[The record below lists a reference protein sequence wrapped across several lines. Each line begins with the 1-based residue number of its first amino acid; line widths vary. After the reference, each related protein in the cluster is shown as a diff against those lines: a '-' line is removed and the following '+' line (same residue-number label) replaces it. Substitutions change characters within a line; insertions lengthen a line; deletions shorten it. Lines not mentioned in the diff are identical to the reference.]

1 MTAHDIVEC
10 RLTVHTHTRMTRNTV
25 NTTVSIEPPD
35 ALFLSWATGINASG
49 LFREALAE
57 QMAYRDIDRDE
68 LSNLVDDALTD
79 SDRDLDDLLEQTS
92 SIEDMNALLEADSST
107 D

>member
-1 MTAHDIVEC
+1 MS
-10 RLTVHTHTRMTRNTV
+10 RNTV
-25 NTTVSIEPPD
+25 NTTVSIMPAD

-79 SDRDLDDLLEQTS
+79 NNRDFEDLLEQTS
-92 SIEDMNALLEADSST
+92 SIEDMNALLEADPST

>member
-1 MTAHDIVEC
+1 MPA
-10 RLTVHTHTRMTRNTV
+10 
-25 NTTVSIEPPD
+25 D
-35 ALFLSWATGINASG
+35 ALFLSWATGINASR

-68 LSNLVDDALTD
+68 LSTLTEEALTNT
-79 SDRDLDDLLEQTS
+79 DRDLDDLLEQTS
-92 SIEDMNALLEADSST
+92 GIEDMNALFEADPST

>member
-1 MTAHDIVEC
+1 MS
-10 RLTVHTHTRMTRNTV
+10 RNTV
-25 NTTVSIEPPD
+25 NTTVSIKPAD

-57 QMAYRDIDRDE
+57 QMTYRDIDRDE
-68 LSNLVDDALTD
+68 LSTLTEEALTD
-79 SDRDLDDLLEQTS
+79 TSRDLDDLLEQTS
-92 SIEDMNALLEADSST
+92 GMDDLNALLETDPST

>member
-1 MTAHDIVEC
+1 MS
-10 RLTVHTHTRMTRNTV
+10 RNTV
-25 NTTVSIEPPD
+25 NTTVSIMPAD

-107 D
+107 DCFLRQRL

>member
-1 MTAHDIVEC
+1 MS
-10 RLTVHTHTRMTRNTV
+10 RNTV
-25 NTTVSIEPPD
+25 NTTVSIMPAD

>member
-1 MTAHDIVEC
+1 
-10 RLTVHTHTRMTRNTV
+10 MTRTTV
-25 NTTVSIEPPD
+25 NTTLSIDPPD

-57 QMAYRDIDRDE
+57 QMTYRDIDRDE
-68 LSNLVDDALTD
+68 LSALIEEALTD
-79 SDRDLDDLLEQTS
+79 TDCDLDDLLEQTS
-92 SIEDMNALLEADSST
+92 SIEDLNALLEATPSS

>member
-1 MTAHDIVEC
+1 MS
-10 RLTVHTHTRMTRNTV
+10 RNTV
-25 NTTVSIEPPD
+25 NTTVSIEPAD

-68 LSNLVDDALTD
+68 LSTLTEEALTD
-79 SDRDLDDLLEQTS
+79 TNRDLDDLLEQTS
-92 SIEDMNALLEADSST
+92 NIDDLNALLET
-107 D
+107 DLETD

>member
-1 MTAHDIVEC
+1 MS
-10 RLTVHTHTRMTRNTV
+10 RNTV
-25 NTTVSIEPPD
+25 NTTVSIMPAD

-68 LSNLVDDALTD
+68 LSTLTEEALTD
-79 SDRDLDDLLEQTS
+79 TDRDLDDLLEQTS
-92 SIEDMNALLEADSST
+92 SIEDMNALLEADPST

>member
-1 MTAHDIVEC
+1 MS
-10 RLTVHTHTRMTRNTV
+10 RNTV
-25 NTTVSIEPPD
+25 NTTVSIMPAD

-92 SIEDMNALLEADSST
+92 SIEDMNAPARSRLFHRLAP
-107 D
+107 

>member
-1 MTAHDIVEC
+1 MS
-10 RLTVHTHTRMTRNTV
+10 RNTV
-25 NTTVSIEPPD
+25 NTTVSIKPAD

-49 LFREALAE
+49 LFREALTE

-68 LSNLVDDALTD
+68 LSNLVDEALTD
-79 SDRDLDDLLEQTS
+79 TGRDLDDLLEQTS
-92 SIEDMNALLEADSST
+92 SIEDMNTLLEADPST

>member
-1 MTAHDIVEC
+1 MS
-10 RLTVHTHTRMTRNTV
+10 RNTV
-25 NTTVSIEPPD
+25 NATVSIVPAD

-68 LSNLVDDALTD
+68 LSSLVDEVLTD
-79 SDRDLDDLLEQTS
+79 SSRDLNDLLEQTS
-92 SIEDMNALLEADSST
+92 SIDDMNALLEADPST

>member
-1 MTAHDIVEC
+1 MS
-10 RLTVHTHTRMTRNTV
+10 RNTV
-25 NTTVSIEPPD
+25 NTTVSTMPAD

-68 LSNLVDDALTD
+68 LSSLVDEVLID
-79 SDRDLDDLLEQTS
+79 SSRDLNDLLEQTS
-92 SIEDMNALLEADSST
+92 SIDDMNALLEADPST

>member
-1 MTAHDIVEC
+1 MS
-10 RLTVHTHTRMTRNTV
+10 RNTV
-25 NTTVSIEPPD
+25 NTTVSTMPAV

-49 LFREALAE
+49 LFHEALAE

-68 LSNLVDDALTD
+68 LSTLTEEALTD
-79 SDRDLDDLLEQTS
+79 TDRDLDDLLEQTS
-92 SIEDMNALLEADSST
+92 NMEDMNALLEADPST

>member
-1 MTAHDIVEC
+1 MV
-10 RLTVHTHTRMTRNTV
+10 RNTI
-25 NTTVSIEPPD
+25 NTTVSIMPVD

-57 QMAYRDIDRDE
+57 QMAYRDIDRNE
-68 LSNLVDDALTD
+68 LSRLVDEALTN

-92 SIEDMNALLEADSST
+92 SIEDLNALLEVDST
-107 D
+107 PE

>member
-1 MTAHDIVEC
+1 MS
-10 RLTVHTHTRMTRNTV
+10 RNTV
-25 NTTVSIEPPD
+25 NTTVSIMPAD

-57 QMAYRDIDRDE
+57 QTAYRDIDRDE

-79 SDRDLDDLLEQTS
+79 SDRDLDGLLEQTS
-92 SIEDMNALLEADSST
+92 SIEDMNALLEANPST

>member
-1 MTAHDIVEC
+1 MS
-10 RLTVHTHTRMTRNTV
+10 RNTV
-25 NTTVSIEPPD
+25 NTTVSIIPAD

-57 QMAYRDIDRDE
+57 QMAYPDIDRDE
-68 LSNLVDDALTD
+68 LSALVDEALTD
-79 SDRDLDDLLEQTS
+79 SSRDLDDLLEQTS
-92 SIEDMNALLEADSST
+92 SIEDMNALIEADHST

>member
-1 MTAHDIVEC
+1 MA
-10 RLTVHTHTRMTRNTV
+10 RNTV

-35 ALFLSWATGINASG
+35 ALFLSWASGINASG

-68 LSNLVDDALTD
+68 LSILIEEALTD
-79 SDRDLDDLLEQTS
+79 TNRDLDDLLDQTS
-92 SIEDMNALLEADSST
+92 SIEDLNALLESDPPTTSSQNT
-107 D
+107 A

>member
-1 MTAHDIVEC
+1 MA
-10 RLTVHTHTRMTRNTV
+10 RNTV
-25 NTTVSIEPPD
+25 NTTVSIMPAD

-68 LSNLVDDALTD
+68 LSALVDKALTET
-79 SDRDLDDLLEQTS
+79 DRDLDDLLEQTS
-92 SIEDMNALLEADSST
+92 NIEDMNALLEADPST